1 MASLKPGLKI
11 GPSLAVS
18 AAFAATDYVA
28 HFADA
33 LAGLPEG
40 FPEAL
45 DGPMAWTGA
54 QFTQPSDYVYTL
66 SNSDLQETE
75 NALWYFKALGL
86 DGDFISRDN
95 FPLPNLG
102 LQLNKICRDVHHGKG
117 FGLIRGLNPQKY
129 STEDLALL
137 YLGIQSYIA
146 NRHGRQDRKGN
157 MLVHIVAD
165 NSSKLKAGHHRHSTT
180 SITFHNEEAGDI
192 ISWFTRSAAAVG
204 GKCIIASAYTIYN
217 VLAESRP
224 DLIDTLAR
232 CDWPFAMPNLRHRPV
247 LFQVEGNVMINFSRV
262 ALIGNAVHP
271 RPSSLPR
278 LSLRQIEALDAID
291 SIARASCLEIN
302 TQAGDI
308 HFVNNLTIL
317 HRREGFVNGETP
329 QERRHLVRMRLR
341 DDDLGWRLPQEL
353 RQEWTD
359 AFDGTGPKIW
369 HLEPMPDGFFPL
381 RFNAN

>member
-18 AAFAATDYVA
+18 AAFAATDYMA

-95 FPLPNLG
+95 FPLPKLG

-117 FGLIRGLNPQKY
+117 FGLIRGLDVQKY
-129 STEDLALL
+129 STEDMTLL

-180 SITFHNEEAGDI
+180 SIKPVI
-192 ISWFTRSAAAVG
+192 LSVG
-204 GKCIIASAYTIYN
+204 
-217 VLAESRP
+217 SRE
-224 DLIDTLAR
+224 
-232 CDWPFAMPNLRHRPV
+232 V
-247 LFQVEGNVMINFSRV
+247 
-262 ALIGNAVHP
+262 
-271 RPSSLPR
+271 LPR
-278 LSLRQIEALDAID
+278 WGANAL
-291 SIARASCLEIN
+291 
-302 TQAGDI
+302 
-308 HFVNNLTIL
+308 L
-317 HRREGFVNGETP
+317 HQRTP
-329 QERRHLVRMRLR
+329 YTMS
-341 DDDLGWRLPQEL
+341 
-353 RQEWTD
+353 
-359 AFDGTGPKIW
+359 
-369 HLEPMPDGFFPL
+369 
-381 RFNAN
+381 

>member
-1 MASLKPGLKI
+1 M
-11 GPSLAVS
+11 
-18 AAFAATDYVA
+18 A

-33 LAGLPEG
+33 LAGLP
-40 FPEAL
+40 
-45 DGPMAWTGA
+45 T
-54 QFTQPSDYVYTL
+54 QFTQPSAYVYTL

-75 NALWYFKALGL
+75 NALWYFKGL

-204 GKCIIASAYTIYN
+204 GQCIIASAYTIYN

-232 CDWPFAMPNLRHRPV
+232 CDWPFAMPV
-247 LFQVEGNVMINFSRV
+247 LFQVEGKVMINFSRV

-271 RPSSLPR
+271 RPSNLPR

-291 SIARASCLEIN
+291 SIARAACLEIS

-341 DDDLGWRLPQEL
+341 DDDLGWGLP
-353 RQEWTD
+353 
-359 AFDGTGPKIW
+359 
-369 HLEPMPDGFFPL
+369 
-381 RFNAN
+381 